1 MLQSLVLEFK
11 YSNAA
16 KGYVKADTLYP
27 YFCRDSLISDNVK
40 FIVKRKNGF
49 VITGDVVSI

>member
-27 YFCRDSLISDNVK
+27 YLCRDSFISDNVK